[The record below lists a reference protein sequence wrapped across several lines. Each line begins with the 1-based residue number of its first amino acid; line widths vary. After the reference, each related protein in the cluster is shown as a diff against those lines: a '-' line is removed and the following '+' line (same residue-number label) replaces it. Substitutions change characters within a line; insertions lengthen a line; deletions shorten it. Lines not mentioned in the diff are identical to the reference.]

1 MPLESLAEEKIPV
14 FPYFSVRLIV
24 FKIYDYKSRSPGFTI
39 LWSLDY
45 ITDDTICDYIN
56 AQHLKIIPINTD
68 LRTI

>member
-45 ITDDTICDYIN
+45 IN